1 MNETILSVSWMKP
14 CIPSYKCRNPC
25 VFLTTLMSFFYAM
38 YILGFLRQT
47 CTILSYYFCS
57 IIHFP
62 FQELLNF
69 YEQFYIE
76 MSLINFLLNNLV
88 ILCFDSFGPDNFC
101 LQKLVVLLL
110 IYHILLNILF
120 FLIIWLLMCIEDLW
134 GQNGFFPQVI
144 LLPTIAPK
152 PLPLC
157 RKLSLL
163 LKFSYVTK
171 ICISAN
177 LILPILLAT
186 W

>member
-110 IYHILLNILF
+110 IYHILLNI
-120 FLIIWLLMCIEDLW
+120 
-134 GQNGFFPQVI
+134 
-144 LLPTIAPK
+144 
-152 PLPLC
+152 
-157 RKLSLL
+157 
-163 LKFSYVTK
+163 FSYYLTFNVYRRPLRAKWLFSPSNPSPHHSTQA
-171 ICISAN
+171 SAS
-177 LILPILLAT
+177 L
-186 W
+186 